1 MVQWNNDLACLCG
14 LPDPLAQHRHSGLRF
29 WHCCGISHR
38 CGLDLIPGQM
48 QEKKKKS
55 KSSFKNH
62 RRARR
67 KGGWLSHRRDR
78 LSML

>member
-29 WHCCGISHR
+29 WHCCGINHR

-48 QEKKKKS
+48 QEKKNQ
-55 KSSFKNH
+55 NH
-62 RRARR
+62 PLRIIEEQEERVDGCLI
-67 KGGWLSHRRDR
+67 GGID
-78 LSML
+78 